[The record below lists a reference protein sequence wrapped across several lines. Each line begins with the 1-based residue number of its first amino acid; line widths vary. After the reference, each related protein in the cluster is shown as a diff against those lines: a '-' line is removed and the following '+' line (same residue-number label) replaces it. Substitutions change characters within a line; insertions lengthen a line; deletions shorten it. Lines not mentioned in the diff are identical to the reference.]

1 VRRRLGR
8 KMSRWRRRHEQEHGQ
23 RKLKQSPQT
32 IARSTTRR
40 LGRGNRHRRRRCNK
54 KSQESRF
61 QSQKRQLESEE
72 RPELAEERLNDLAIY
87 ETIQRAT
94 WRRAAS
100 APRRRGDM
108 WICRGRPRI
117 RPIVTSAAGGTTRP
131 IPQASSDHAS
141 NL

>member
-1 VRRRLGR
+1 MRRRLGR
-8 KMSRWRRRHEQEHGQ
+8 KMSRWRRRHEREHGQ

-54 KSQESRF
+54 KSQENRF
-61 QSQKRQLESEE
+61 QSQKRQFESEE
-72 RPELAEERLNDLAIY
+72 RPELAEERLNDLSIY

-100 APRRRGDM
+100 APRRQGDM